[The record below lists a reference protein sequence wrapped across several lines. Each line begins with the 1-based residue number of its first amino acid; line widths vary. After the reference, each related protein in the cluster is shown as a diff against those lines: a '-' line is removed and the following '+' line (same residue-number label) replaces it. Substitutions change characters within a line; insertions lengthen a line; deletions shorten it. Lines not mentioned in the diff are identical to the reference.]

1 MPLSFSYGVLDT
13 PRFSTVAA
21 AFRHHAALRADAI
34 ATRDLSTQPPSQIT
48 YSELAPRSARLAR
61 KLEDLGVVPG
71 HCVPPV
77 TKSGSDMLAGII
89 SVLSSR
95 AQYVPLDGTV
105 SDATLKFV
113 LEQTRAHTVLA
124 LRSTRHRLSHIDESN
139 VVGIRDLEHV
149 DVTRQNVTN
158 LVCQSHS
165 DLGIAP
171 GTQVGR
177 VLNISFN
184 TGKYSRVVVTAWEI
198 LCCLVN
204 RGTLIPRG
212 LGWRKALQEV
222 DILVCAPS
230 ILAKYNPVH
239 YPNIKVVATAG
250 ESSPQR
256 LAGPWASHCTYY
268 NCCGLSE
275 TIIVN
280 IMHKHQTYQPLS
292 IDAPTPNNNVPIL
305 IGDSQPTD
313 IGEIGAMWA
322 SGLGVTRGYVG
333 LSEKTAERY
342 VHDPFLND
350 ESKIYNTGDL
360 CSWNVDG
367 SVHILGRGNNIV
379 KVRGFREEFN
389 DAIAST
395 NSCPAVNR
403 AAALLTEGKFHG
415 FLTPKGCDLGKM
427 VDHVKSLQPYYALPT
442 HSHLLDTF
450 PMTVNGKI
458 DKKALK
464 ARESLVEKSTP
475 TEWKT
480 STEVVAFPKPA
491 VISHSRSGSSTSSL
505 TQFSYTSEES
515 EATFVEESIDLEA
528 AFPEKSQKKLVRG
541 LRHRILIVYRLL
553 FTLVGIFNIAAAL
566 AVILSGIQ
574 REWLSTVPAINLALA
589 VLIRQ
594 DFIINALYTITC
606 SIPKSWPLAIRSRC
620 ANIYHL
626 GGVHSGAAISAGAWL
641 LASNIG
647 NVVCMTSKCS
657 NWGHQSLAANIISWI
672 LLALFFAMFVM
683 AYPSV
688 RKAHHDLFEK
698 THRFVGWGML
708 GLFWAQVVLT
718 NNDTKDLSTSLG
730 STCVKSASFWLLTVT
745 TVSIALSWTFL
756 RKAPVQAEFL
766 SDHAIRL
773 HFDDTVPVN
782 GSFTRLSQHPLL
794 EWHSFAT
801 IPAPEPAN
809 SRPRGYSLIISNAGD
824 WTKSMIKE
832 ERTHI
837 WTRGVP
843 TCGVMRITTLFK
855 RVILIATGSGIGPM
869 LGHIQSPSCP
879 IQLIWSTSRPE
890 QTFGKDLCN
899 VIKAQIP
906 NAVIHD
912 TKRFGRPDLVK
923 MGYNLVQSFKAEAV
937 IIISNEKVT
946 KKVVYGLETR
956 GVLAY
961 GAIWDS

>member
-13 PRFSTVAA
+13 PRFSTVTA
-21 AFRHHAALRADAI
+21 AFQHHVAVRADAT

-48 YSELAPRSARLAR
+48 YGELAPRSASLAR
-61 KLEDLGVVPG
+61 KLQGLGVVPG
-71 HCVPPV
+71 HRVPLIV
-77 TKSGSDMLAGII
+77 KSGIDMLAGIM

-105 SDATLKFV
+105 VSDTTLKFG
-113 LEQTRAHTVLA
+113 LEQTRGHTVLA

-139 VVGIRDLEHV
+139 VVAIHDLEYV

-158 LVCQSHS
+158 LVCQSLS

-184 TGKYSRVVVTAWEI
+184 IAAWEI
-198 LCCLVN
+198 LGCLVN
-204 RGTLIPRG
+204 RGILIPRG
-212 LGWRKALQEV
+212 PGWRKALQDV
-222 DILVCAPS
+222 DVFVCAPS
-230 ILAKYNPVH
+230 ILAKCNPVN
-239 YPNIKVVATAG
+239 YPNSKVVATAG
-250 ESSPQR
+250 EPSSQR
-256 LAGPWASHCTYY
+256 LADLWASHCTYY

-275 TIIVN
+275 AIIVN
-280 IMHKHQTYQPLS
+280 TMHKHQTYQPLS
-292 IDAPTPNNNVPIL
+292 IGVPTLNNNVPIL
-305 IGDSQPTD
+305 NDDSQPTD

-322 SGLGVTRGYVG
+322 GGLGVTRGYVS
-333 LSEKTAERY
+333 LPEKTAERY
-342 VHDPFLND
+342 VHDPFMND

-367 SVHILGRGNNIV
+367 SVHILGRVNDRF
-379 KVRGFREEFN
+379 KVRGFREEF
-389 DAIAST
+389 DGVVASM

-403 AAALLTEGKFHG
+403 AAALLTEGEIHG
-415 FLTPKGCDLGKM
+415 FLTLKDCDLGKV
-427 VDHVKSLQPYYALPT
+427 VDHVKSRQPYYAIPT
-442 HSHLLDTF
+442 HFHLLDTF

-458 DKKALK
+458 DKKALR
-464 ARESLVEKSTP
+464 ARESLAEKSSP
-475 TEWKT
+475 TEEKT
-480 STEVVAFPKPA
+480 STEVIASPKPA
-491 VISHSRSGSSTSSL
+491 VISHSRSDSSTSSL
-505 TQFSYTSEES
+505 TQVSYTSEKS
-515 EATFVEESIDLEA
+515 EATVVEESIDLEA
-528 AFPEKSQKKLVRG
+528 ALPEKRQRKRMRG

-574 REWLSTVPAINLALA
+574 REWLGTVAAINLALA

-620 ANIYHL
+620 AKIYHL

-657 NWGHQSLAANIISWI
+657 NWGHQPLAVNIISWM
-672 LLALFFAMFVM
+672 LLALFFVMFVM

-718 NNDTKDLSTSLG
+718 YNDTKDLSTSLG
-730 STCVKSASFWLLTVT
+730 STCVQSASFWLLTIT
-745 TVSIALSWTFL
+745 TASIALSWVFL
-756 RKAPVQAEFL
+756 RKVPVQTEVL

-773 HFDDTVPVN
+773 HFDYTVPVN
-782 GSFTRLSQHPLL
+782 GSFTRLSKHPLL

-801 IPAPEPAN
+801 IPTPEPAN
-809 SRPRGYSLIISNAGD
+809 NRPRGYSLIISNAGD
-824 WTKSMIKE
+824 WTKAMIKE
-832 ERTHI
+832 ELTHI

-843 TCGVMRITTLFK
+843 TCGVMRITTLFN

-937 IIISNEKVT
+937 IIIANEKVT